1 MRGIRNAVVA
11 LIAAIAIT
19 APSGVRSAGVE
30 EFYKGRTI
38 SLIIGYSVG
47 SGYDIYARLLAR
59 FIGKHI
65 PGRPA
70 VVAQNMPGAG
80 SIKAAMYLHGVAPK
94 DGSVIATIG
103 RSAPLEPLLGD
114 AQFDG
119 RSFTWLGS
127 IASNSS
133 LCATWHATP
142 IQTWQDA
149 LTKPFA
155 LAGEGSGSDPD
166 NFARILKNVFG
177 AKVRLVTG
185 YPGGTEMNLAIERG
199 EVDGR
204 CGWSWDSIKSTRPDW
219 LRDRKLNLLAVF
231 SLQKAAD
238 IPSEVPLIG
247 DLARSD
253 EQRQILRVLLAG
265 QGLRQAVLHLARRSG
280 GSQGRAARSLRRHH
294 ERPGLPRR
302 DRQGQARSQPHQWC
316 GDRPAPGRHL
326 CQPPRRDR
334 EGKAGGKELVLTA
347 TVRKSRPGAGSTMA
361 QSSGPFLTFFISG
374 ARPPW
379 RSSQSFTV
387 CG

>member
-19 APSGVRSAGVE
+19 APSGVRSAGVD

-265 QGLRQAVLHLARRSG
+265 QGLGRPYFTSPGVPEDRKAALRAAFDATMKDPDFLAEIAKARLEVSPTSGVEIDRLLGDIYASPREVIEKAKQAVRN
-280 GSQGRAARSLRRHH
+280 
-294 ERPGLPRR
+294 
-302 DRQGQARSQPHQWC
+302 
-316 GDRPAPGRHL
+316 
-326 CQPPRRDR
+326 
-334 EGKAGGKELVLTA
+334 
-347 TVRKSRPGAGSTMA
+347 
-361 QSSGPFLTFFISG
+361 
-374 ARPPW
+374 
-379 RSSQSFTV
+379 
-387 CG
+387 

>member
-1 MRGIRNAVVA
+1 M
-11 LIAAIAIT
+11 
-19 APSGVRSAGVE
+19 
-30 EFYKGRTI
+30 
-38 SLIIGYSVG
+38 
-47 SGYDIYARLLAR
+47 
-59 FIGKHI
+59 
-65 PGRPA
+65 

-80 SIKAAMYLHGVAPK
+80 SIKAAMYVYGVAPK

-119 RSFTWLGS
+119 RTFAWIGS

-133 LCATWHATP
+133 LCATWHATA
-142 IQTWQDA
+142 IQTWQDV

-185 YPGGTEMNLAIERG
+185 YPGGSEMNLAIERG

-231 SLQKAAD
+231 SLEKAAD
-238 IPSEVPLIG
+238 IPAEVPLIV
-247 DLARSD
+247 DLASSD

-265 QGLRQAVLHLARRSG
+265 QGLGRPYFTSPGVPEDRKAAL
-280 GSQGRAARSLRRHH
+280 RAAFDATMQDPEFRAEATRIQADLAPSTGEDVQ
-294 ERPGLPRR
+294 ERVKRIYATPRPVI
-302 DRQGQARSQPHQWC
+302 DRVKKLL
-316 GDRPAPGRHL
+316 AP
-326 CQPPRRDR
+326 
-334 EGKAGGKELVLTA
+334 
-347 TVRKSRPGAGSTMA
+347 
-361 QSSGPFLTFFISG
+361 
-374 ARPPW
+374 
-379 RSSQSFTV
+379 
-387 CG
+387 

>member
-1 MRGIRNAVVA
+1 MMPPARVRNAV
-11 LIAAIAIT
+11 IAAVAVLAIAAPT
-19 APSGVRSAGVE
+19 AARSAGVE

-38 SLIIGYSVG
+38 SLIVGYSVG
-47 SGYDIYARLLAR
+47 SGYDLYARLLAR
-59 FIGKHI
+59 FIGRHI

-80 SIKAAMYLHGVAPK
+80 SIKAAMYVHGVAPR

-133 LCATWHATP
+133 LCASWHATP
-142 IQTWQDA
+142 IRTWQDA

-219 LRDRKLNLLAVF
+219 LRDRKINLLAVF

-238 IPSEVPLIG
+238 IPADVPLIA
-247 DLARSD
+247 DLASSD

-265 QGLRQAVLHLARRSG
+265 QGLGRPYFTSPGVPEDRKAALRTAFDATMQDPDFLAEIAKAKLEVNPTSGMEIDRLLADIYATPKEVIEKAKQAVRN
-280 GSQGRAARSLRRHH
+280 
-294 ERPGLPRR
+294 
-302 DRQGQARSQPHQWC
+302 
-316 GDRPAPGRHL
+316 
-326 CQPPRRDR
+326 
-334 EGKAGGKELVLTA
+334 
-347 TVRKSRPGAGSTMA
+347 
-361 QSSGPFLTFFISG
+361 
-374 ARPPW
+374 
-379 RSSQSFTV
+379 
-387 CG
+387 

>member
-1 MRGIRNAVVA
+1 MRPVGIRNAVMA

-19 APSGVRSAGVE
+19 VPTGARSAGVE

-114 AQFDG
+114 APFDG

-133 LCATWHATP
+133 LCASWHATP

-265 QGLRQAVLHLARRSG
+265 QGLGRPYFTSPGVPEDRS
-280 GSQGRAARSLRRHH
+280 AARSLRCHH
-294 ERPGLPRR
+294 ERPGLSCR
-302 DRQGQARSQPHQWC
+302 DRQGQARGQSHQ
-316 GDRPAPGRHL
+316 R
-326 CQPPRRDR
+326 
-334 EGKAGGKELVLTA
+334 
-347 TVRKSRPGAGSTMA
+347 
-361 QSSGPFLTFFISG
+361 
-374 ARPPW
+374 
-379 RSSQSFTV
+379 
-387 CG
+387 

>member
-1 MRGIRNAVVA
+1 LKHQVRGLPRHKTILAAIVVA
-11 LIAAIAIT
+11 AMSLSTGA
-19 APSGVRSAGVE
+19 RSAGVE

-38 SLIIGYSVG
+38 SLIIGYSAD
-47 SGYDIYARLLAR
+47 SGYDIYARMLAR
-59 FIGKHI
+59 FMGKYI
-65 PGRPA
+65 PGNPSI
-70 VVAQNMPGAG
+70 VSQNMPGAG
-80 SIKAAMYLHGVAPK
+80 SLKAAMYVHGVAPK

-103 RSAPLEPLLGD
+103 RSAPIEPLLGD

-133 LCATWHATP
+133 LCTSWHTTA
-142 IQTWQDA
+142 IKTWQDA
-149 LTKPFA
+149 MTKPFA

-219 LRDRKLNLLAVF
+219 LRDKKINLLAVF

-238 IPSEVPLIG
+238 IPPDIPLIG

-253 EQRQILRVLLAG
+253 EQRQILRVHLAG
-265 QGLRQAVLHLARRSG
+265 QALGRPFFTSPGVPADRKSALRAAFDATMKDPDFVAEITRVKLEVNPASGAEIDRLLAEVYATPKDVIEKAKQAVRN
-280 GSQGRAARSLRRHH
+280 
-294 ERPGLPRR
+294 
-302 DRQGQARSQPHQWC
+302 
-316 GDRPAPGRHL
+316 
-326 CQPPRRDR
+326 
-334 EGKAGGKELVLTA
+334 
-347 TVRKSRPGAGSTMA
+347 
-361 QSSGPFLTFFISG
+361 
-374 ARPPW
+374 
-379 RSSQSFTV
+379 
-387 CG
+387 